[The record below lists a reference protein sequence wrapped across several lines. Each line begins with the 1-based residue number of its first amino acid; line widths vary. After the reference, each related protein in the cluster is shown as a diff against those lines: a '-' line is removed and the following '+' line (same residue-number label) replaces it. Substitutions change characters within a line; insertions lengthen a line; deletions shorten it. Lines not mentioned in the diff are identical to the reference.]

1 MPGRFEGKA
10 AIVTGAGRGIGRA
23 IAERLSA
30 DGAAVA
36 VVDREAALAA
46 DTARALGDAGGR
58 SVAVTADVGTEAGR
72 RRFLDAAVEAF
83 GRLDILVNN
92 AGIVR
97 VHRPEAVTEAEWDD
111 VLNINC
117 KAVFFA
123 CTAARPHLAA
133 AGGGHIVNIASIAGK
148 LATPWWLPYGVSK
161 AGVIAMTR
169 SLAVAF
175 APDRIHVHCVCPA
188 PIETAMWRQ
197 IDYEE
202 APRLGFAPGTFTQMR
217 LAGTPLG
224 RLGQP
229 ADVAGVV
236 AFLCSPDAGYMTGQA
251 INVSGGLV
259 FH

>member
-1 MPGRFEGKA
+1 MAGGLAGKV

-23 IAERLSA
+23 IAGRLA
-30 DGAAVA
+30 DDGAAVV
-36 VVDREAALAA
+36 VVDRDEGLASAAARELAS
-46 DTARALGDAGGR
+46 GGR
-58 SVAVTADVGTEAGR
+58 RSLAVTADVGTAENR
-72 RRFLDAAVEAF
+72 RRFIAATLDAF

-97 VHRPEAVTEAEWDD
+97 VHRPEAVTEAEWDAIMN
-111 VLNINC
+111 VNC

-148 LATPWWLPYGVSK
+148 LATPWWAPYGVSK
-161 AGVIAMTR
+161 AGVIALTR

-175 APDRIHVHCVCPA
+175 ALDRIHVNCVCPA
-188 PIETAMWRQ
+188 PVETAMWHQ

-202 APRLGFAPGTFTQMR
+202 GPQIGFPAGTFTKMR
-217 LAGTPLG
+217 LQGTPLG
-224 RLGQP
+224 RLAQP
-229 ADVAGVV
+229 VDVAGVV

>member
-23 IAERLSA
+23 IAERLAA

-36 VVDREAALAA
+36 VVDREAGLAA
-46 DTARALGDAGGR
+46 DTARALQDAGRRGL
-58 SVAVTADVGTEAGR
+58 AVVADVGTAAGR
-72 RRFLDAAVEAF
+72 RHFLDAALQAF
-83 GRLDILVNN
+83 GRLDILINN
-92 AGIVR
+92 AGIVG
-97 VHRPEAVTEAEWDD
+97 VHRPEAVTETEWDD
-111 VLNINC
+111 IMNVNC

-133 AGGGHIVNIASIAGK
+133 AGGGHIINIASIAGK

-188 PIETAMWRQ
+188 PIETAMWRK
-197 IDYEE
+197 IDDED
-202 APRLGFAPGTFTQMR
+202 APRIGFAPGTFTRMR
-217 LAGTPLG
+217 LASTPLG